1 MNNEFEDITLGDGV
15 EGIEEGAY
23 RDNPKMVSAS
33 ISQNLKFL
41 HGDTFYLNPN
51 NRPKVKVNIRENRN
65 PNDLKDSAYHVVYP
79 HMHVNLTFDD
89 NGGGGGPG
97 IIEVEKE
104 KPIGAKFP
112 DKKPTRTGYNFTGW
126 DTSRKA
132 VDTGGGNFN
141 QTSEVK

>member
-1 MNNEFEDITLGDGV
+1 MHSDAF
-15 EGIEEGAY
+15 Y
-23 RDNPKMVSAS
+23 FNP
-33 ISQNLKFL
+33 
-41 HGDTFYLNPN
+41 D
-51 NRPKVKVNIRENRN
+51 NRPRVKVNIREKRN
-65 PNDLKDSAYHVVYP
+65 PNDLKDSDYHVVDP

-89 NGGGGGPG
+89 NGGGGGLG

-141 QTSEVK
+141 QNSQVTGSTTVYLVRGIGRCRRTGGTRRNEKSIIF